1 MYKLVVTQDW
11 QIKKTKEI
19 YQYNIVWIDL
29 PAIFSNIKKFIY
41 NLNNDSNL
49 VHLNKCT
56 DH

>member
-29 PAIFSNIKKFIY
+29 PAIFSNIKKLI
-41 NLNNDSNL
+41 
-49 VHLNKCT
+49 
-56 DH
+56 